1 MLQVANAKEAG
12 AVGALMYL
20 DPYEYKNTEALVPF
34 GHVSMQLAPLFVL
47 ENVSHCV
54 LQTAAVLLQAS
65 GSAVLHAL
73 VLMKTVGLLRLEDSS
88 CFSQA
93 HLGTG
98 DPFTPGFPSFNHT
111 QFPPVE
117 SSGLP
122 RIAVQT
128 ISSEAIFGLFR

>member
-34 GHVSMQLAPLFVL
+34 GHVSMQLAPLFVVL
-47 ENVSHCV
+47 ENISHCV

-73 VLMKTVGLLRLEDSS
+73 V
-88 CFSQA
+88 
-93 HLGTG
+93 
-98 DPFTPGFPSFNHT
+98 
-111 QFPPVE
+111 
-117 SSGLP
+117 
-122 RIAVQT
+122 
-128 ISSEAIFGLFR
+128 